1 MGLRRLVAV
10 AALLATPWVVAWTC
24 YDPVQARARRLVDHC
39 PSVARTKAQNF
50 DTVAKWVR
58 DEYLR
63 GATSAAN
70 LTTKGWTHLHNALEK
85 LEQPSNGTTAA
96 LAERLEAF
104 FAKPHQTA
112 DETDGSGFYIEGTV
126 AIVATGEFERPASER
141 TYAVNLAR
149 AAEWCRERALEPTA
163 FLSVTRASTTGPRVD
178 AIEAFARRL
187 DATLPTE
194 VLWDPFPRHV
204 CEAQGRHVGPMLRK
218 VRLGID
224 HARHRHFEYVFRLRA
239 DAYIQ
244 EFVLPRELDPL
255 GLYQVNTAS
264 FGGSDNFVF
273 GRADVVHA
281 AWPFHLAEESHWA
294 NEAVCDHEKKLEP
307 NRESHDPEKC
317 IMHLCGACAACT
329 PYVIGGPMYENQS
342 THQELEGRT
351 WLFPGHF
358 AFHNIKAD
366 CSGRSWRDSSYTRGK
381 WNGFDF
387 FPSAECRTRT
397 TSPACPDETH
407 PRSRC

>member
-24 YDPVQARARRLVDHC
+24 YDPVEARARRLVDHC

-50 DTVAKWVR
+50 DTVA
-58 DEYLR
+58 
-63 GATSAAN
+63 N
-70 LTTKGWTHLHNALEK
+70 
-85 LEQPSNGTTAA
+85 
-96 LAERLEAF
+96 
-104 FAKPHQTA
+104 QTA

-163 FLSVTRASTTGPRVD
+163 FLSVTRASTTVPRVD

-187 DATLPTE
+187 NATLPTE

-204 CEAQGRHVGPMLRK
+204 CEARGRHVGPMLRK

-224 HARHRHFEYVFRLRA
+224 HARNRHFEYVFRLRA

-255 GLYQVNTAS
+255 GLYQVNTVS

-281 AWPFHLAEESHWA
+281 AWPLHLAEESHWA
-294 NEAVCDHEKKLEP
+294 NEAVCDNEKDLEP
-307 NRESHDPEKC
+307 NGESHDPEKC

-329 PYVIGGPMYENQS
+329 PYVIGDPTYEN
-342 THQELEGRT
+342 QELEGRT

-358 AFHNIKAD
+358 AFHNIKAN
-366 CSGRSWRDSSYTRGK
+366 CGGRSWRDSSYTRGK
-381 WNGFDF
+381 WKRFDF
-387 FPSAECRTRT
+387 FPSAECRKRT